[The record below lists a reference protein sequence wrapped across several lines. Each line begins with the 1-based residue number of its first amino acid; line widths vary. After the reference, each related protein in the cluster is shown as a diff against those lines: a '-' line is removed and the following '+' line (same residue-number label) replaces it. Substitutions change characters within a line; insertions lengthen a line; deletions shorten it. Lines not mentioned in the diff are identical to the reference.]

1 MTRHGMRGRDFAK
14 CRIVA
19 VAAFRGVGATWVE
32 MATFRWIGRGRGFS
46 TQANDLRPGF
56 KARTRYGRKQC
67 LRIGVPGRVQDFID
81 QTPLDDAPQIHH
93 RDFMGDEFDNRH
105 VVGDE

>member
-46 TQANDLRPGF
+46 TQANNLRPGF

-105 VVGDE
+105 VVRDE